1 MKLSSFLIAILLF
14 QPALLMA
21 EAKPDRRTTTD
32 AFDDWA
38 INCVEQ
44 EGKKAC
50 EMKQSLLNSNKAL
63 VAVLSLG
70 KKSDGSILFQLALP
84 HLLDLT
90 RPVEL
95 TVDDNKLSSYPFNF
109 CNKAACFVIPA
120 ETDKLMAAFR
130 KGNAGQIK
138 SVTITGEP
146 IVLGFS
152 LKGFSSAV
160 ESLKK
165 R

>member
-1 MKLSSFLIAILLF
+1 MKLTRYIGVVLLLL
-14 QPALLMA
+14 PALLLA
-21 EAKPDRRTTTD
+21 EEKPDRRSTTD
-32 AFDDWA
+32 AFDDWV

-63 VAVLSLG
+63 VAVLSLA
-70 KKSDGSILFQLALP
+70 KKTDGTILFQIALP

-95 TVDDNKLSSYPFNF
+95 TVDDKKLSSHPFNF
-109 CNKAACFVIPA
+109 CNKIACFVIPA
-120 ETDKLMAAFR
+120 DIDKLMTAFR
-130 KGNAGQIK
+130 KGNSGQIK